1 MKRILTYG
9 TFDLLHYGHN
19 RLLKRAKAMGE
30 YLVVALSTDE
40 INAEKGKKAYHTYET
55 RKKMLEAIRYVD
67 LVIPE
72 NSWEQKIH
80 DVQEY
85 HIDTVVMGGDWKGS
99 DKFDYLKDYC
109 ELVFLDRTPGISTSQ
124 IKEDLGLQEAV
135 GGVDQLPDEPDG
147 APGRD
152 QKK

>member
-9 TFDLLHYGHN
+9 TFDLLHYGHIEIL
-19 RLLKRAKAMGE
+19 RRAKALGD

-40 INAEKGKKAYHTYET
+40 FNESKGKIAYHSYET

-72 NSWEQKIH
+72 NTWEQKAN
-80 DVQEY
+80 DVKEY
-85 HIDTVVMGGDWKGS
+85 HIDTVVMGSDWAGS

-109 ELVFLDRTPGISTSQ
+109 EVVFLERTPGVSTTM
-124 IKEDLGLQEAV
+124 IKDDLKLKAAEKGKN
-135 GGVDQLPDEPDG
+135 QLPE
-147 APGRD
+147 
-152 QKK
+152 

>member
-9 TFDLLHYGHN
+9 TFDLLHYGHI
-19 RLLKRAKAMGE
+19 RLLQRAKAMGD

-40 INAEKGKKAYHTYET
+40 FNAEKGKKAYHTYET

-124 IKEDLGLQEAV
+124 DLGLQEAV

>member
-1 MKRILTYG
+1 M
-9 TFDLLHYGHN
+9 
-19 RLLKRAKAMGE
+19 
-30 YLVVALSTDE
+30 
-40 INAEKGKKAYHTYET
+40 
-55 RKKMLEAIRYVD
+55 D

-99 DKFDYLKDYC
+99 DKFDYLKGYC

>member
-9 TFDLLHYGHN
+9 TFDLLHYGHIEIL
-19 RLLKRAKAMGE
+19 RRAKALGD

-40 INAEKGKKAYHTYET
+40 FNESKGKVAYHSYET

-72 NSWEQKIH
+72 NNWEQKIN
-80 DVQEY
+80 DVKEY
-85 HIDTVVMGGDWKGS
+85 HIDTVVMGSDWAGS

-109 ELVFLDRTPGISTSQ
+109 EVVFLERTPGVSTTM
-124 IKEDLGLQEAV
+124 IKDDLKLKNAEKGKN
-135 GGVDQLPDEPDG
+135 QLPE
-147 APGRD
+147 
-152 QKK
+152 

>member
-1 MKRILTYG
+1 
-9 TFDLLHYGHN
+9 
-19 RLLKRAKAMGE
+19 
-30 YLVVALSTDE
+30 
-40 INAEKGKKAYHTYET
+40 
-55 RKKMLEAIRYVD
+55 MLEAIRYVD

-124 IKEDLGLQEAV
+124 IKEDLGLQEAM

-147 APGRD
+147 APVGI
-152 QKK
+152 KKITDLIIYPADFRRFCGFYKW